1 MRTDKM
7 SYNDVAEWFTR
18 CRNPDKGRPVMSWAR
33 MFKVDDTYELRHGNT
48 KVGVFTPDNK
58 FTFTL
63 STQEARNSSVTLSQ
77 ALQRTIPFSWH
88 RVGMGKYKIK
98 PTPPYEE
105 YKANNPDS
113 YSWHYFSEQEGY
125 ELFDGL
131 CFDLNTYEPVN
142 ARPKMSDTIDP
153 VKRKEWLGSL
163 RKFKRAVKVRARLG
177 VLDTLIQQVAQERSK
192 HRSRYDWEMPDWNTD
207 TWQDMLYTSIK
218 NSECSTE
225 LLKGIVMS
233 VSTGYYK
240 SSISV
245 DDVLKECDK
254 ICTNYSVEIRRKFG
268 VFNGDINEVSS
279 MQHKNEM
286 PRHTVEQ
293 DRESDKTQVE
303 V

>member
-1 MRTDKM
+1 MRTDKL
-7 SYNDVAEWFTR
+7 SYNDVAIWFTR

-33 MFKVDDTYELRHGNT
+33 IFKVGDTYELRHGST
-48 KVGVFTPDNK
+48 KVGVFSPDNK
-58 FTFTL
+58 FTFTM

-77 ALQRTIPFSWH
+77 ALQRTIPFMWY
-88 RVGMGKYKIK
+88 RKGMGKYRIK
-98 PTPPYEE
+98 PTPQYEE
-105 YKANNPDS
+105 YKAQHPDA
-113 YSWHYFSEQEGY
+113 YAWHYFQEVEGY

-131 CFDLNTYEPVN
+131 QFDLNTYEPTN
-142 ARPKMSDTIDP
+142 PRPKMSDTINTE
-153 VKRKEWLGSL
+153 KRKEWLGSL

-177 VLDTLIQQVAQERSK
+177 VLESLIKEVEQDRSK

-225 LLKGIVMS
+225 LLKGIVKS
-233 VSTGYYK
+233 VQTGYYK

-268 VFNGDINEVSS
+268 VFDGDTNEVPSV
-279 MQHKNEM
+279 QPKNEM
-286 PRHTVEQ
+286 PRHEVEQ
-293 DRESDKTQVE
+293 NSKPN
-303 V
+303 

>member
-7 SYNDVAEWFTR
+7 SYSDVAEWFTR

-33 MFKVDDTYELRHGNT
+33 MFKVDDTYELRHGST

-88 RVGMGKYKIK
+88 RVGMGKYKVK

-105 YKANNPDS
+105 YKANNPDA
-113 YSWHYFSEQEGY
+113 YPWHYFAEQEGY

-142 ARPKMSDTIDP
+142 ARQKMSDTIDP

-279 MQHKNEM
+279 MQYKNEM

>member
-7 SYNDVAEWFTR
+7 SYSDVAEWFTR

-33 MFKVDDTYELRHGNT
+33 MFKVDDTYELRHGST

-279 MQHKNEM
+279 MQYKNEM

>member
-7 SYNDVAEWFTR
+7 SYSDVAEWFTR

-33 MFKVDDTYELRHGNT
+33 MFKVDDTYELRHGST

-88 RVGMGKYKIK
+88 RVGMGKYKVK

-105 YKANNPDS
+105 YKANNPDA
-113 YSWHYFSEQEGY
+113 YPWHYFAEQEGY

>member
-7 SYNDVAEWFTR
+7 SYSDVAEWFTR

-33 MFKVDDTYELRHGNT
+33 MFKVDDTYELRHGST

-88 RVGMGKYKIK
+88 RVGMGKYKVK

-105 YKANNPDS
+105 YKANNPDA
-113 YSWHYFSEQEGY
+113 YPWHYFAEQEGY

-192 HRSRYDWEMPDWNTD
+192 HRSRYDFEMPDWNTD

-233 VSTGYYK
+233 VSIGYYK

>member
-33 MFKVDDTYELRHGNT
+33 MFKVDDTYELRHGST

-279 MQHKNEM
+279 MQYKNEM

>member
-7 SYNDVAEWFTR
+7 SYSDVAEWFTR

-33 MFKVDDTYELRHGNT
+33 MFKVDDTYELRHGST

-113 YSWHYFSEQEGY
+113 YAWHYFSEQEGY

-225 LLKGIVMS
+225 LLRGIVMS